1 MNTVIVLIGI
11 PASGKSSFARSIVQS
26 YSSPVKVVCPDLI
39 RVELYADRCLS
50 ENQFQGDWQEIY
62 NQIKVQFQQSY
73 QAQKSVIYDATNCK
87 IQYRQEIISLCKN
100 IGFNLVTGIWLN
112 VPLWICLQRNERRLH
127 PVPESVILD
136 MYRSLM
142 TRSPSLD
149 EGFDRLMIKEEGML
163 DDSLL

>member
-1 MNTVIVLIGI
+1 MTTVIVLIGI

-26 YSSPVKVVCPDLI
+26 YSSPIKVVSPDLI
-39 RVELYADRCLS
+39 RVELYGDRS
-50 ENQFQGDWQEIY
+50 ENQYQGNWQEIY
-62 NQIKVQFQQSY
+62 AQIKLQFQESY
-73 QAQKSVIYDATNCK
+73 QAQKSVIYDATNCR
-87 IQYRQEIISLCKN
+87 IQYRQEIISLSKN
-100 IGFNLVTGIWLN
+100 IGFNLITGIWLN

-142 TRSPSLD
+142 TRSPSLN
-149 EGFDRLMIKEEGML
+149 EGFDRLMIKDEGML